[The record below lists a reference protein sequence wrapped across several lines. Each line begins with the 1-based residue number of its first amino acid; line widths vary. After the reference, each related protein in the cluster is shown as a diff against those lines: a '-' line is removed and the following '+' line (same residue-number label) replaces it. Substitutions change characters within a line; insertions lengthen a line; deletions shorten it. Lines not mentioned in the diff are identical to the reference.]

1 MNVMLASGHYPWTII
16 PVERRNEYMEALEQ
30 ASADQNIIPLLSLL
44 LVVLSSIGFIL
55 RHYGEL
61 QWNLRNQLK

>member
-30 ASADQNIIPLLSLL
+30 ASVNQNILPFAK
-44 LVVLSSIGFIL
+44 FIASCI
-55 RHYGEL
+55 H
-61 QWNLRNQLK
+61 